1 MNGNEAMDGKSPDAA
16 ELRCKAEQ
24 RLGARE
30 TQPSEGPAVADAM
43 ALVHELQVHQI
54 ELEMQNEEL
63 LRARA
68 AAEEASQKYGDLFDF
83 APVGYYLW
91 NHAGRILEVNLAG
104 AAILGL
110 DRGAVIQKRF
120 GQFVAAECRARF
132 ADFATRVLASD
143 AKQTCEVKIHQD
155 GQAVD
160 VLIEGIAAQG
170 GQGQSPLCRAAVI
183 DLSQQKRADALA
195 AANQALQSEIAA
207 HRQTEEE
214 LQRAKVAAE
223 EANVAKSQFLAN
235 MSHELRTPMNA
246 IMGMVDLALR
256 EGLSLALRDYLQTA
270 QQSADGLLELLNEIL
285 DFSRIEAG
293 GFQLESVP
301 FDLRK
306 TLEQVVKTLGVRA
319 YEKGLELTCDLDH
332 VPTQLMGDPLRLRQ
346 VLINL
351 VGNAIKFTSTGTVV
365 VSLQTVPHA
374 PGVAA
379 GANDA
384 ALPVSPS
391 GHAGPNSDA
400 PVSPGGHAGAGLL
413 PEGEGSVT
421 LQFSVADTG
430 VGIAPKDQERIFGPF
445 TQADASTTRQYGGTG
460 LGLTIARRLVDLMGG
475 RMWVQSKAGE
485 GSVFHF
491 TVRLGLQQGPEQGP
505 QPAAGTTVPPVP
517 TAISPVPS
525 RVLHL
530 LLAEDTQ
537 ANQKLVTY
545 ILNHR
550 GHSVTVVENGQ
561 QACEAVQREEFDAV
575 LMDVQMPV
583 LDGFQA
589 TQAIRTLQDPKKAR
603 LPIVAMTAHAL
614 KGDADRCLAAGMNAY
629 LSKPIKG
636 EHLLAIVERLAEP
649 TPGDPLAWAATP
661 PATEA
666 ESVSVPAC
674 VFDLDKAVQRCF
686 GKYAIFQDMVRC
698 LFDEAD
704 PLLER
709 MRTALA
715 DGNAV
720 ELRSAAHR
728 LKGTVGYLGAAPATD
743 AVKRVEHLGIDGEL
757 AGAAEAIRQIE
768 EQLAILKQALG
779 PYSG

>member
-1 MNGNEAMDGKSPDAA
+1 MDRESPDAA
-16 ELRCKAEQ
+16 ELRRKAEQ

-30 TQPSEGPAVADAM
+30 THPPEGPAVADAL

-83 APVGYYLW
+83 APVGYFLW
-91 NHAGRILEVNLAG
+91 DHAGRILEVNLAG
-104 AAILGL
+104 AALLGL

-120 GQFVAAECRARF
+120 GQFVALEYRARF
-132 ADFATRVLASD
+132 AEFATRVLASD
-143 AKQTCEVKIHQD
+143 AKQTCEVKILQD
-155 GQAVD
+155 AQVVD

-170 GQGQSPLCRAAVI
+170 GQGQSPLCRTAVI
-183 DLSQQKRADALA
+183 DLSQQKRADELA
-195 AANQALQSEIAA
+195 TANQALQSEIAA

-223 EANVAKSQFLAN
+223 EANVAKGQFLAN
-235 MSHELRTPMNA
+235 MSHELRTPTNA
-246 IMGMVDLALR
+246 VMG
-256 EGLSLALRDYLQTA
+256 T
-270 QQSADGLLELLNEIL
+270 
-285 DFSRIEAG
+285 
-293 GFQLESVP
+293 
-301 FDLRK
+301 
-306 TLEQVVKTLGVRA
+306 
-319 YEKGLELTCDLDH
+319 
-332 VPTQLMGDPLRLRQ
+332 
-346 VLINL
+346 
-351 VGNAIKFTSTGTVV
+351 
-365 VSLQTVPHA
+365 

-379 GANDA
+379 EANDA

-391 GHAGPNSDA
+391 GHAGE
-400 PVSPGGHAGAGLL
+400 GLL

-430 VGIAPKDQERIFGPF
+430 VGIAPEDQERIFGPF

-475 RMWVQSKAGE
+475 RIWVQSKAGE
-485 GSVFHF
+485 GSVFRF
-491 TVRLGLQQGPEQGP
+491 TVRLGLQREQEQGPE
-505 QPAAGTTVPPVP
+505 PAAVKTVPPVP
-517 TAISPVPS
+517 RAISPAPS

-530 LLAEDTQ
+530 LLAEDTL
-537 ANQKLVTY
+537 ANQKLVAY
-545 ILNHR
+545 ILNYR
-550 GHSVTVVENGQ
+550 GHSVKVVENGQ

-589 TQAIRTLQDPKKAR
+589 TRAIRTLQDTKKAR

-614 KGDADRCLAAGMNAY
+614 KGDAERCLAAGMSGY

-636 EHLLAIVERLAEP
+636 EDLLAIVERLTEP
-649 TPGDPLAWAATP
+649 TPCDPLAWAAAPAESP

-666 ESVSVPAC
+666 ESATAPAR

-715 DGNAV
+715 DGNVV
-720 ELRSAAHR
+720 ELRNAAHR
-728 LKGTVGYLGAAPATD
+728 LKGTVGYLGAAPATN
-743 AVKRVEHLGIDGEL
+743 AVHQVEQLGIDGEL

-768 EQLAILKQALG
+768 EQLAILKQVLE
-779 PYSG
+779 PHSG